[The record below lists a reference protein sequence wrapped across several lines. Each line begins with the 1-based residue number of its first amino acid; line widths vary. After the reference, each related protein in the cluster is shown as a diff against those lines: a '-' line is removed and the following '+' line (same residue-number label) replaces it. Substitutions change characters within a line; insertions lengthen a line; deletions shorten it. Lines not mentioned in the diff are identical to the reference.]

1 MVNCPKC
8 GAEVSEDMAFCPK
21 CGASLQA
28 GRPEAPAPTDWRR
41 ERWERRR
48 NEKEEKDEKNEKG
61 EKHEKGGHRFIGPLI
76 GGLILILIGISS
88 ALSILGYRV
97 WNLTWPIFI
106 MIIGLIIIIS
116 ALARTAK
123 RRNPPT

>member
-1 MVNCPKC
+1 LIMVNCPKC
-8 GAEVSEDMAFCPK
+8 GAEVGEDMAFCPK

-28 GRPEAPAPTDWRR
+28 GKPEAPAPMDWRR
-41 ERWERRR
+41 ERRERRR
-48 NEKEEKDEKNEKG
+48 NEKGEKNEKE
-61 EKHEKGGHRFIGPLI
+61 EKHEKGGQSFIGPLI
-76 GGLILILIGISS
+76 GGLVLILIGVSA
-88 ALSILGYRV
+88 ALSILGYQL

-106 MIIGLIIIIS
+106 IVIGLIIIIS